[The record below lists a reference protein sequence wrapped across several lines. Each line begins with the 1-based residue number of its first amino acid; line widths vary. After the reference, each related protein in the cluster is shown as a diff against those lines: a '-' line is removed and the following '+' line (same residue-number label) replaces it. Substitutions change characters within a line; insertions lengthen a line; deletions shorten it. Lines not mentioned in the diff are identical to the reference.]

1 MSTQP
6 RKPAGSPGSTGGQ
19 YDSTHAGGGALPALG
34 EPETIDAQQV
44 NDMVR
49 RIDAKF
55 RPHYKYEDFAPNEPL
70 WHLGDLGYL
79 PADVWRNTFDHE
91 PRWMEPAYILQGNM
105 GDEGCEE
112 IAETYNEEGFE
123 GLQRMLEASSLEYVY
138 YTEAD
143 ADGDA

>member
-1 MSTQP
+1 MDGT
-6 RKPAGSPGSTGGQ
+6 RLHPARQ
-19 YDSTHAGGGALPALG
+19 H
-34 EPETIDAQQV
+34 
-44 NDMVR
+44 
-49 RIDAKF
+49 
-55 RPHYKYEDFAPNEPL
+55 
-70 WHLGDLGYL
+70 
-79 PADVWRNTFDHE
+79 
-91 PRWMEPAYILQGNM
+91 

>member
-1 MSTQP
+1 
-6 RKPAGSPGSTGGQ
+6 
-19 YDSTHAGGGALPALG
+19 
-34 EPETIDAQQV
+34 
-44 NDMVR
+44 MVR

-123 GLQRMLEASSLEYVY
+123 GLRRMLEASSLEYVY
-138 YTEAD
+138 YTEAE

>member
-1 MSTQP
+1 
-6 RKPAGSPGSTGGQ
+6 
-19 YDSTHAGGGALPALG
+19 
-34 EPETIDAQQV
+34 
-44 NDMVR
+44 MVR

-112 IAETYNEEGFE
+112 IAETYTRR
-123 GLQRMLEASSLEYVY
+123 GLKACGACSKHPAWNTCTTRKPTRTVMPDDTAQKARRLAPLHRRPVRYDRRPE
-138 YTEAD
+138 
-143 ADGDA
+143 

>member
-1 MSTQP
+1 M
-6 RKPAGSPGSTGGQ
+6 
-19 YDSTHAGGGALPALG
+19 
-34 EPETIDAQQV
+34 
-44 NDMVR
+44 N
-49 RIDAKF
+49 
-55 RPHYKYEDFAPNEPL
+55 PNGWNPPTSCKAT
-70 WHLGDLGYL
+70 W
-79 PADVWRNTFDHE
+79 
-91 PRWMEPAYILQGNM
+91 